1 MDVGKIIEL
10 SKQKVKSDTLFSS
23 LRMGKEKENY
33 ATNPYGKLWD
43 HKNIYI
49 NDGSILCDSP
59 GVNPQG
65 SIMAFAKYNIENFIN
80 EKKINEVQI

>member
-1 MDVGKIIEL
+1 
-10 SKQKVKSDTLFSS
+10 
-23 LRMGKEKENY
+23 MGKEKENY

-80 EKKINEVQI
+80 EKKINEV